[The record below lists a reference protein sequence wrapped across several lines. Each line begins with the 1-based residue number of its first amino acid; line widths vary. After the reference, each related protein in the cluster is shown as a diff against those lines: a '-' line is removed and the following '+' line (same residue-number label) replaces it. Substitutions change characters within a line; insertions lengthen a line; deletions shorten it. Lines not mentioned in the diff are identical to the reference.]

1 MCVRRRLKQKGQ
13 TICYSKRVWNKAL
26 RNFEEQRLDV
36 LKVIARHCGLLSTI
50 DREKWQTF

>member
-13 TICYSKRVWNKAL
+13 NICYSKRVWHKAL